1 MNGDGKQ
8 PLEPG
13 KPDPARLAGGWAA
26 GNLTPEERR
35 ELLEGALHDQQ
46 LFDEL
51 MEEEPLRE
59 ALENPEV
66 REELIAALQPA
77 QPAWKKIFRPW
88 AWMPAAAAAG
98 ALAGFMMWMV
108 RSTSDMRSK
117 EEMAQ
122 NRTQAPMAAY
132 SIQPRMDEVPLSPI
146 EPSRIKIVPRTG
158 KDAGARAS
166 QTPPGAVPAGQA
178 GGEVSER
185 KIMAPEAAQREE
197 PPRAALAVVE
207 PQVVLNAVEP
217 AAAAAASA
225 GPMPVALAYRDAGG
239 EWRVLQGDGEIP
251 RNVPVRLTVTAPG
264 SGTVVVQE
272 RSRHT
277 AVVSAGQT
285 ASFELPPFEAGEY
298 DIWIA
303 IAPAGAPPPAQDAF
317 QAPAASGLSSA
328 ERRKAAAVSARDV
341 QRAEPAAPAAEMQKG
356 RPDAAAPPKV
366 IRIRVK

>member
-1 MNGDGKQ
+1 MNGDGKM
-8 PLEPG
+8 PAGPG

-35 ELLEGALHDQQ
+35 ELLEGALHDQK

-88 AWMPAAAAAG
+88 AWLPAAAAAG

-108 RSTSDMRSK
+108 RTTSDTRGK
-117 EEMAQ
+117 VNLAQ
-122 NRTQAPMAAY
+122 SQQLAPLLAY
-132 SIQPRMDEVPLSPI
+132 EVAPKTDEVPLSPI

-158 KDAGARAS
+158 KGAGARAS

-178 GGEVSER
+178 GGEASER
-185 KIMAPEAAQREE
+185 KIMAPEAAQREQ

-207 PQVVLNAVEP
+207 PRVVLNAVEP
-217 AAAAAASA
+217 AAAAASA

-264 SGTVVVQE
+264 SGTLVVQE

-277 AVVSAGQT
+277 AEVSAGQT

-298 DIWIA
+298 DIRIA
-303 IAPAGAPPPAQDAF
+303 IAPADAPPPAQDAF